1 MSLVAISTLLSG
13 CLGTQYLKEDQY
25 LLYKQKFKGVEN
37 LNEDQ
42 LRNILKQEPN
52 RRMLF
57 LPIAPYVGFYQFGLQ
72 NYDTAKV
79 YQKIEKVKQKY
90 SSKIANH
97 EGKEKRIAKLQARQD
112 KKLAH
117 LNRKLEEGNLWMRW
131 GEPPAIYDHSLARES
146 IDQLNQY
153 LQTKGFF
160 NGIVTYDTT
169 LRNKLVTVTY
179 DVSEGQPYT
188 IDTISYITSDTAIWQ
203 LIDQHADER
212 LLQKGNNYDQAVITQ
227 ERNRIDELLK
237 NNGYFDFSR
246 QYITIRVDSTLNNK
260 QVGIKVII
268 NTPEDQLTHKVFSI
282 DSVIFTTDANVQGF
296 TGARQTSVLDSITY
310 RYYKKRYSRRIL
322 NKRIFIRPN
331 SLYSKTNT
339 LETQRQLSNLDI
351 FKFINVNYDTTGGKT
366 ITNIYTSPLKKFQT
380 STEAGLNVS
389 QVGQIIPG
397 PFVNASLKT
406 RNPFGGLEILEL
418 SGRAGIEGVPSVL
431 EPGQPFKSRE
441 ISANLSLTFPHF
453 LFPFSG
459 RLRIG
464 NLNPKTTLQTGYNFA
479 STVDYDRAN
488 LKTSITYNWQKAQ
501 KVSYTLTPI
510 DINVIDSKINTP
522 KFQNF
527 LDSLRNI
534 GSYSLPRA
542 FDPSFVTSSI
552 FTAIFNFNNYG
563 TDNLKASYLKVFAES
578 GGLLYNFFGTAILD
592 SMDLAYFKFVKL
604 NTDYRQY
611 VPLSRHTIF
620 AYRFNLGVAI
630 PYGDQVGLPY
640 EKYFFAGGSN
650 SIRAWPPRRLG
661 PGSFRPQYRTSDG
674 YIDYQVEQP
683 GEILLE
689 TSIEIRRNILG
700 VIEGAFFLD
709 AGNTWLVNEDNAR
722 LNGDFKFNRF
732 YKEIALGTGLGL
744 RLDFSY
750 LIARFDF
757 GVKLYDP
764 ARDEGQR
771 WIGKEFTVGE
781 ELQHFTFNLGIG
793 YPF

>member
-1 MSLVAISTLLSG
+1 MVAICVLFSG
-13 CLGTQYLKEDQY
+13 CLGTQYLKEGEY
-25 LLYKQKFKGVEN
+25 ILYKQKFNGVEN
-37 LNEDQ
+37 LSEEQ

-52 RRMLF
+52 RRMPI

-72 NYDTAKV
+72 HYDTAKV

-90 SSKIANH
+90 RRKIANH
-97 EGKEKRIAKLQARQD
+97 EGKEKKIAKLQARED

-117 LNRKLEEGNLWMRW
+117 FNRKLEEGNLWMRW
-131 GEPPAIYDHSLARES
+131 GEPLAIYDHQLTQESL
-146 IDQLNQY
+146 DQLNQY

-160 NGIVTYDTT
+160 NGTVTYDTT
-169 LRNKLVTVTY
+169 FRQKLVTVTY
-179 DVSEGQPYT
+179 EVNEGAPYT
-188 IDTISYITSDTAIWQ
+188 IDPISYVPSDTAIWQ
-203 LIDQHADER
+203 LINKHADQS
-212 LLQKGNNYDQAVITQ
+212 LLRKDENYDQSVITA
-227 ERNRIDELLK
+227 ERIRIDELLK

-246 QYITIRVDSTLNNK
+246 QYITIRVDSTLDNQ

-268 NTPEDQLTHKVFSI
+268 QTPEDRLTHKVFGI

-296 TGARQTSVLDSITY
+296 TGDRQISVFDSITY
-310 RYYKKRYSRRIL
+310 RYYKKKYSRKIL
-322 NKRIFIRPN
+322 NKRLFIRSN
-331 SLYSKTNT
+331 TLYSKQST
-339 LETQRQLSNLDI
+339 LETQRQLSNLDM

-366 ITNIYTSPLKKFQT
+366 IANIYTSPLKKFQT
-380 STEAGLNVS
+380 STEVGLNVS

-441 ISANLSLTFPHF
+441 VSASLALTFPHF

-459 RLRIG
+459 KLRIG

-479 STVDYDRAN
+479 STVDYERAN

-510 DINVIDSKINTP
+510 DINVIDSKINTE

-552 FTAIFNFNNYG
+552 FTTIFNFNNYG

-592 SMDLAYFKFVKL
+592 SLDLAYFKFVKL

-611 VPLSRHTIF
+611 VPLSQHTIF
-620 AYRFNLGVAI
+620 AYRFNLGVAV
-630 PYGDQVGLPY
+630 PYGGQAGLPY
-640 EKYFFAGGSN
+640 EKYFFAGGSS

-661 PGSFRPQYRTSDG
+661 PGSFRPTHTKSDG

-709 AGNTWLVNEDNAR
+709 AGNTWLVEEDPAR
-722 LNGDFKFNRF
+722 PNGDFALNRF

-757 GVKLYDP
+757 GLKLYDP
-764 ARDEGQR
+764 ARGKGER
-771 WIGKEFTVGE
+771 WIGQEFTVGE
-781 ELQHFTFNLGIG
+781 ELQNFTFNLGIG